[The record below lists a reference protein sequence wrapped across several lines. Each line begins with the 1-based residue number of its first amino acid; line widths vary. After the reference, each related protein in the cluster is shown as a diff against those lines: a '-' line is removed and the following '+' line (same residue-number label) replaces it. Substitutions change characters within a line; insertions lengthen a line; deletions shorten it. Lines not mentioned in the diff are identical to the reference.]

1 MKIHMNVNN
10 TQDWSRDYFIY
21 LVDDYAPHYLDSSFL
36 ILTYPKIRTEIH
48 QFSPPF
54 YDKN

>member
-1 MKIHMNVNN
+1 MKTHMNVNN
-10 TQDWSRDYFIY
+10 TQGWSRDYFIY